1 MKHLTNALAAPALA
15 VLLCL
20 ALVPAAF
27 AQDIEQHIGQGNEY
41 LRNSMFSQAKIEFER
56 ALRIDPTNV
65 AAARGLGQAAM
76 QLQDWIA
83 AKRGLDIAHQ
93 QSPGDCGV
101 TKNLAYVLMRLRMT
115 GRAIATYE
123 EIVGSP
129 GDPGCDPDDNNS
141 KTNLGVLYLRAG
153 NESQKAKAIQ
163 LFNQVINSG
172 EDNPGLMAR
181 THSALGNLYLMRQN
195 YDLAIKHLEQA
206 FAIEPDRTEGRYNLG
221 KLYFNKQDYD
231 KALEHLS
238 IALAGN
244 ENDYNIN
251 LMLGLCYNE
260 MDGFE
265 DEAIQH
271 LSKAVNLIRLMDASD
286 RPDRYLPHS
295 YLARLYNNLGEPER
309 AMEISN
315 EGLQLAGNSTE
326 RAGLIC
332 TKAKAYEHK
341 GDYERA
347 LELFEEVVDDPVWGD
362 YATKQAERQ
371 ENLIRI
377 QEARE
382 GQ

>member
-1 MKHLTNALAAPALA
+1 MKHLTQASKTLALIS
-15 VLLCL
+15 LLCL
-20 ALVPAAF
+20 VLAPTAR
-27 AQDIEQHIGQGNEY
+27 AQDITQYIGQGNEY
-41 LRNSMFSQAKIEFER
+41 LRNNMFSQAKIEFEK
-56 ALRIDPTNV
+56 ALRLEPANV

-76 QLQDWIA
+76 QLQDWVA

-101 TKNLAYVLMRLRMT
+101 TKNLAYVLMRMKMT
-115 GRAIATYE
+115 GRAMAAYE

-129 GDPGCDPDDNNS
+129 GKPGCDPDDNNS
-141 KTNLGVLYLRAG
+141 KSNLGSLYLRG

-172 EDNPGLMAR
+172 EDDPDLMAR
-181 THSALGNLYLMRQN
+181 THYSLGNLYLMRKN
-195 YDLAIKHLEQA
+195 YDLAIQHMESA
-206 FAIEPDRTEGRYNLG
+206 FALDPERTDGRYNLG
-221 KLYFNKQDYD
+221 KLYFNKQEYD
-231 KALEHLS
+231 KALQHLTV
-238 IALAGN
+238 ALTGK

-265 DEAIQH
+265 NEAVQH
-271 LSKAVNLIRLMDASD
+271 LSKAVNLIKLMDAAN
-286 RPDRYLPHS
+286 RPSRNLPHA

-309 AMEISN
+309 ALQISN
-315 EGLQLAGNSTE
+315 EGLELAGTDTE
-326 RAGLIC
+326 RAGLNC
-332 TKAKAYEHK
+332 TKAKAYELL

-347 LELFEEVVDDPVWGD
+347 LDLFEDAVDDPVWGN
-362 YATKQAERQ
+362 YASKQAERQ

-377 QEARE
+377 KEARE

>member
-1 MKHLTNALAAPALA
+1 MKHLRKALATPALFI
-15 VLLCL
+15 LLCL
-20 ALVPAAF
+20 ALAPAAL
-27 AQDIEQHIGQGNEY
+27 AQDVAQHIGQGNEY
-41 LRNSMFSQAKIEFER
+41 LRNSMFAQAKTEFER
-56 ALRIDPTNV
+56 ALRLEPTNA

-83 AKRGLDIAHQ
+83 AKRGLEVAHQ

-101 TKNLAYVLMRLRMT
+101 TKNLAYVYMRMKMT

-129 GDPGCDPDDNNS
+129 GKPGCDPDDNNS
-141 KTNLGVLYLRAG
+141 KSNLGALYLRG
-153 NESQKAKAIQ
+153 NDSQKAKAIQ

-172 EDNPGLMAR
+172 DENAQLMAR
-181 THSALGNLYLMRQN
+181 THHSLGNLYLMRKN
-195 YDLAIKHLEQA
+195 YDLAIRHMESA
-206 FAIEPDRTEGRYNLG
+206 FAIDPERTDGRYNLG
-221 KLYFNKQDYD
+221 KLYFNKQEYD
-231 KALEHLS
+231 KALQHLNV
-238 IALAGN
+238 ALAGK

-265 DEAIQH
+265 DEAVQH
-271 LSKAVNLIRLMDASD
+271 LSKAVNLIRLMDTD
-286 RPDRYLPHS
+286 KRPAKNLPHA
-295 YLARLYNNLGEPER
+295 YLARLYNSLGEPDR
-309 AMEISN
+309 ALAISN
-315 EGLQLAGNSTE
+315 EGLELAGTGTE
-326 RAGLIC
+326 RAGLVC

-347 LELFEEVVDDPVWGD
+347 LELFEEVLDDPVWGN
-362 YATKQAERQ
+362 YASRQAERQ

-377 QEARE
+377 REARE